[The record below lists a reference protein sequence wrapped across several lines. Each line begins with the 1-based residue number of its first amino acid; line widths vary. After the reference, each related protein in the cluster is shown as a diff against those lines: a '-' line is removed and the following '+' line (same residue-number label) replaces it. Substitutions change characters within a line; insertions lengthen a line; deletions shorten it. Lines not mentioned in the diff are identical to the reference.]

1 METDGSRWK
10 QPFLE
15 VCSVRWKTMDTSCS
29 KILYM
34 WDRKRLKVQLDTALG
49 TLLKQVL
56 LSAGDRMSSP
66 LKGHTAAAILGL
78 PEKQYQ

>member
-1 METDGSRWK
+1 
-10 QPFLE
+10 
-15 VCSVRWKTMDTSCS
+15 
-29 KILYM
+29 M